1 MFGVTWAASSWYP
14 TARPL
19 ELFLTE
25 PRSFLIRIPCSKK
38 RALVAAGFW
47 SQDQIMS
54 ALERWSLICKV
65 SAALITDIQP
75 PPARGLNYDALN
87 QTWRL
92 LQLEPFHT
100 IWDTTSPLQS
110 PPFSLCA
117 KYLYLKPV
125 RKLLPRSPSHPLTP
139 FSSHLNML
147 LSEICRVVWDKNV
160 NTSLCCW
167 KWIGIDHS
175 KMATLVIF

>member
-1 MFGVTWAASSWYP
+1 
-14 TARPL
+14 
-19 ELFLTE
+19 
-25 PRSFLIRIPCSKK
+25 
-38 RALVAAGFW
+38 
-47 SQDQIMS
+47 MS

-100 IWDTTSPLQS
+100 IWDTTSPL
-110 PPFSLCA
+110 PHPISLCA

-125 RKLLPRSPSHPLTP
+125 RKLLPHSPSHPLTP
-139 FSSHLNML
+139 FSSHLNLL
-147 LSEICRVVWDKNV
+147 LSEIVRVVLDKNV
-160 NTSLCCW
+160 NTGLVAENESGLITRKKRQSSSFRLDRSSLFVKCFVNGRTVLQKKVQVFWCYFSSLQFVLS
-167 KWIGIDHS
+167 DN
-175 KMATLVIF
+175 VE